1 VKKENILA
9 SRNDERNAECLY
21 AVLAGTETGRTG
33 DLFDALRRE
42 SRRQARLWEDHL
54 RARRLPVPPF
64 RPGLRTRL
72 VATLV
77 RRLGAR
83 SLLPVLA
90 AMKVRGLSIYR
101 SRPGITAEEII
112 SSAAAVAD
120 ESWHRGSR
128 SGGSLRAA
136 VFGANDGLVSNASL
150 ILGVAGATADPPFV
164 LLAGAAGL
172 LAGGFS
178 MAAGEYVSVRTQREM
193 LAHQIELERLE
204 LEAMPEEEIEELTMI
219 YRAKGIELSAAR
231 QIARR
236 LVDNPDE
243 GLKTVAREELGLDP
257 DSLASPEAAAMASFV
272 SFAGGAAIPL
282 IPYLFGAGPG
292 ALGASLVLTA
302 LALMIIGGTMSL
314 FTGRAF
320 WYSALRMMLIGLGA
334 GAATYGLG
342 RLFGVAF
349 A

>member
-1 VKKENILA
+1 MRQEHILA
-9 SRNDERNAECLY
+9 SRNDERDAEFLF
-21 AVLAGTETGRTG
+21 AVLAETESGRAR
-33 DLFDALRRE
+33 DLFGALRAE
-42 SRRQARLWEDHL
+42 SGRQARLWEDHL
-54 RARRLPVPPF
+54 RDRKLPVPPF

-72 VATLV
+72 VATMV

-83 SLLPVLA
+83 NLLPVLA

-101 SRPGITAEEII
+101 SQPGLTAEEAL
-112 SSAAAVAD
+112 SGTAAMTD

-128 SGGSLRAA
+128 SGGALRAA

-193 LAHQIELERLE
+193 LAHQIELERME
-204 LEAMPEEEIEELTMI
+204 LEAMPEEEVEELTMI
-219 YRAKGIELSAAR
+219 YRAKGIDRDTAR

-236 LVDNPDE
+236 LVDNPEE

-257 DSLASPEAAAMASFV
+257 DSLASPEAAAVASFL

-282 IPYLFGAGPG
+282 VPYLFGAGPG

-302 LALMIIGGTMSL
+302 LALLVIGGTMSL

-320 WYSALRMMLIGLGA
+320 LYSALRMMLIGLGA

-342 RLFGVAF
+342 RLFGVAVG
-349 A
+349 